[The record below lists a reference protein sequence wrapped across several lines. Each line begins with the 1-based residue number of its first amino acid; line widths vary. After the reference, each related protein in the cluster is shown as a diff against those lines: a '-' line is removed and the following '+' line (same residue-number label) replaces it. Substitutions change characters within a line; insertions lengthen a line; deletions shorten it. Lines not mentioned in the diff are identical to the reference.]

1 MGDKDKLDRYFL
13 RKNRDGENESD
24 TTGIPTCSGGRNS
37 GKNTGELTI
46 EHVMSA
52 ISQLRTEL
60 TVSIKE
66 TKNEIIEE
74 LSNQY
79 EGRLTDI
86 QTSLEL
92 AHHKIQDLEKENA
105 NLQSKLKVEIDSN
118 QLMENK
124 MIQLTADIL
133 NVKRYT
139 REFNVRVYTIKE
151 EKNENCRMKLVD
163 FIQRNNLLPG
173 KDKQAV
179 SHMLEYVHRTG
190 KREKGKSRHIIARLH
205 SREVRNT
212 LVQNGKRKGPN
223 GNNLVAEDFTKEDYQ
238 KRKIALLLMKQAYG
252 EGKKAKFTKGQLII
266 DGEVVEMEPIY

>member
-163 FIQRNNLLPG
+163 FMSTELGKERKEKADILLQDCTPERSEILWF
-173 KDKQAV
+173 KMV
-179 SHMLEYVHRTG
+179 
-190 KREKGKSRHIIARLH
+190 KGKGQMEIIWWLK
-205 SREVRNT
+205 T
-212 LVQNGKRKGPN
+212 LP
-223 GNNLVAEDFTKEDYQ
+223 
-238 KRKIALLLMKQAYG
+238 RKITKS
-252 EGKKAKFTKGQLII
+252 GK
-266 DGEVVEMEPIY
+266 